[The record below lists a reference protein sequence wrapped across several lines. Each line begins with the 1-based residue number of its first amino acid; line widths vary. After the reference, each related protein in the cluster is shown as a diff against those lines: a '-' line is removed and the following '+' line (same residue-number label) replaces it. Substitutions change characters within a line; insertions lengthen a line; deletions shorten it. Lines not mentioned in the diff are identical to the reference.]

1 MKSTA
6 CALVLLPLAANAATT
21 YSNTWTV
28 NYAVPDNDDA
38 GYSNTRNLATLDIT
52 EITSVT
58 VELNFSGGFN
68 GDLYGYLVHGSGFAV
83 LLNRPGRDTGTPD
96 GSATVGMHIIFD
108 DAAAADLHTAIPMS
122 GGAVSGI
129 YQPDGRATDPLLV
142 VAGDPRSAMLASF
155 SGLNANGNWTL
166 FLADQSPGAISTLQ
180 SWTLTVTGVP
190 EPSAALLGAASSL
203 VLLRRRR
210 PRDRGQS

>member
-1 MKSTA
+1 MKTTA

-28 NYAVPDNDDA
+28 NSTIPDNDDA

-122 GGAVSGI
+122 GGTVSGT
-129 YQPDGRATDPLLV
+129 YQPDGRTTDPLLV
-142 VAGDPRSAMLASF
+142 VAGDPRPAMLASF

-166 FLADQSPGAISTLQ
+166 FLADQSPGATSTLQ

-190 EPSAALLGAASSL
+190 EPSAALLGAAGSL

-210 PRDRGQS
+210 PRGRGQS